1 MRRTLVRIARNIAGI
16 ALLLLALILGSAP
29 AQATEM
35 WWGAGH

>member
-1 MRRTLVRIARNIAGI
+1 MRRTLVRIARNAVGL
-16 ALLLLALILGSAP
+16 ALIGLALILGSAS

>member
-1 MRRTLVRIARNIAGI
+1 MRKLIRNAAGI
-16 ALLLLALILGSAP
+16 ALVLLALILGSAP